1 VIVIRGVPTVL
12 EVRFMCMLMSLDRL
26 LLQGSVLMNLF
37 NLMRHHVDLRKVEVC
52 ISLLGN
58 IYLVA
63 DIILPGVH
71 FALLFGR
78 Q

>member
-1 VIVIRGVPTVL
+1 
-12 EVRFMCMLMSLDRL
+12 
-26 LLQGSVLMNLF
+26 MNLF
-37 NLMRHHVDLRKVEVC
+37 NPMRHHVDLRKVDFG